1 MDVTLLRS
9 SVYDLPSKQ
18 RVGAIVYDGA
28 ADMQLWPGPGSDSDI
43 DEAFG
48 GGLQRALDAEI
59 RRVEGKLLEV
69 PSVIRVH
76 PGRLHCDFLAWVA
89 TRPREVGQKREPAP
103 NAELIRR
110 AVDRALR
117 FVAERNVVRV
127 AFGPFGGGPG
137 ELPRHE
143 RLVAIARAANA
154 YHDTCIAEGRAPVV
168 EEVILCEPMGD
179 IYRKAAIA
187 LRGEVHAAEP
197 PPKPAPE
204 RAPAKP
210 RAPRGSSRAPRLDP
224 DEVSRRRITAS
235 AYSMR
240 TTYAAGDWFLH
251 PKFGVG
257 KVTAVTPEGAIEVLF
272 DDGEQRKLV
281 HARS

>member
-9 SVYDLPSKQ
+9 TVYDLPSKQ

-28 ADMQLWPGPGSDSDI
+28 ADMQLWPGPGSDSDL

-48 GGLQRALDAEI
+48 GDLQRALDTEI
-59 RRVEGKLLEV
+59 RRVEGRMLSV

-89 TRPREVGQKREPAP
+89 TRPPEPGTERQPAP
-103 NAELIRR
+103 DAALIRR
-110 AVDRALR
+110 AVDAALR

-127 AFGPFGGGPG
+127 AFGAFGGGPD

-143 RLVAIARAANA
+143 RLVAIARAATA

-168 EEVILCEPMGD
+168 EEVLLCEPMGET
-179 IYRKAAIA
+179 YRKAAHQ

-197 PPKPAPE
+197 VPRPRPEPAPKKR
-204 RAPAKP
+204 RAARPGG
-210 RAPRGSSRAPRLDP
+210 RATRLDS
-224 DEVSRRRITAS
+224 DEVTRRRLTAS
-235 AYSMR
+235 PYSMKN
-240 TTYAAGDWFLH
+240 TYATDDWFLH
-251 PKFGVG
+251 PKFGMG

-272 DDGEQRKLV
+272 EDGERRKLV
-281 HARS
+281 HGRG